1 MAAKKIKRNP
11 SARKAARQ
19 AVRRH
24 AVNQSD
30 LSSIRSSLKKVEA
43 AIAAGNKSE
52 AQAALKAAQPVL
64 MQGSQHGGVVSKNLV
79 ARKLSRLS
87 ARVKALA

>member
-19 AVRRH
+19 AIRRGV
-24 AVNQSD
+24 VNQSR
-30 LSSIRSSLKKVEA
+30 LTLIRSSLKKVET
-43 AIAAGNKSE
+43 AIASGSKSE
-52 AQAALKAAQPVL
+52 AQAAFKAAQPLL
-64 MQGSQHGGVVSKNLV
+64 MRGVHGGVVSKNLV

-87 ARVKALA
+87 ARIKALS

>member
-19 AVRRH
+19 AIRRG
-24 AVNQSD
+24 AVNQSR
-30 LSSIRSSLKKVEA
+30 LTTIRTHLKKVEA

-52 AQAALKAAQPVL
+52 AQAAFKLAQPLL
-64 MQGSQHGGVVSKNLV
+64 MQGVHGGIVHKNLV

-87 ARVKALA
+87 ARIKALA

>member
-1 MAAKKIKRNP
+1 MKRNP

-24 AVNQSD
+24 DVNQSR
-30 LSSIRSSLKKVEA
+30 LSMLRSSLRKVEA
-43 AIAAGNKSE
+43 AIAAGNKGE
-52 AQAALKAAQPVL
+52 AQAAFKDAQPLL
-64 MQGSQHGGVVSKNLV
+64 MRGVHGGLVHKNLV

-87 ARVKALA
+87 SRIKALG

>member
-19 AVRRH
+19 AITR
-24 AVNQSD
+24 AAGNQSR
-30 LSSIRSSLKKVEA
+30 LSAIKSELKKVEA
-43 AIAAGNKSE
+43 AIAAGKKSD
-52 AQAALKAAQPVL
+52 AQTAFKQAQPIL
-64 MQGSQHGGVVSKNLV
+64 MRGVHSRVVHKNLV

-87 ARVKALA
+87 ARIKAL

>member
-19 AVRRH
+19 AIRRQ
-24 AVNQSD
+24 AVNVSRM
-30 LSSIRSSLKKVEA
+30 STIRTHLKKVEA

-52 AQAALKAAQPVL
+52 AQAALKAAQPIL
-64 MQGSQHGGVVSKNLV
+64 MRGTHGGAIHKNLV

-87 ARVKALA
+87 ARIKALA

>member
-24 AVNQSD
+24 AVNVARVST
-30 LSSIRSSLKKVEA
+30 IRTHLKKVEA
-43 AIAAGNKSE
+43 AILAGNKSE
-52 AQAALKAAQPVL
+52 AQAALKAAQPIL
-64 MQGSQHGGVVSKNLV
+64 MRGTQGGMIHKNLV

-87 ARVKALA
+87 ARIKALG

>member
-19 AVRRH
+19 AIRRN
-24 AVNQSD
+24 ATNTSR
-30 LSSIRSSLKKVEA
+30 LTAIRSQLKKVEA
-43 AIAAGNKSE
+43 AIAAGSKSD
-52 AQAALKAAQPVL
+52 AQAAFKDAQPLL
-64 MQGSQHGGVVSKNLV
+64 MRGVHGGVVHKNLV

-87 ARVKALA
+87 ARIKAL

>member
-19 AVRRH
+19 AIRRH
-24 AVNQSD
+24 AVNQSN
-30 LSSIRSSLKKVEA
+30 LSTIRTHLKKVET
-43 AIAAGNKSE
+43 AIAAGDKAV
-52 AQAALKAAQPVL
+52 AQAALKEAQPVL
-64 MQGSQHGGVVSKNLV
+64 MQGVHGKVVHKNLV

-87 ARVKALA
+87 ARIKALG

>member
-19 AVRRH
+19 ALRRH
-24 AVNQSD
+24 AVNQSRM
-30 LSSIRSSLKKVEA
+30 SMIRSSLRKVEA

-52 AQAALKAAQPVL
+52 AQAAFKDAQPLL
-64 MQGSQHGGVVSKNLV
+64 MRGVHGGLVHKNLV

-87 ARVKALA
+87 SRIKALG

>member
-19 AVRRH
+19 AIRRR
-24 AVNQSD
+24 AVNVSRV
-30 LSSIRSSLKKVEA
+30 STIRTHLKKVEA

-52 AQAALKAAQPVL
+52 AQAALKEAQPIL
-64 MQGSQHGGVVSKNLV
+64 MRGTHGGMVHKNLV

-87 ARVKALA
+87 ARIKALA

>member
-19 AVRRH
+19 AIRRA
-24 AVNQSD
+24 AVNQSR
-30 LSSIRSSLKKVEA
+30 LSTIRSELKKVEQ
-43 AIAAGNKSE
+43 AIAAGNKAA
-52 AQAALKAAQPVL
+52 AQAAFKAAQPILMRGVL
-64 MQGSQHGGVVSKNLV
+64 AKVASKNAV

-87 ARVKALA
+87 ARIKALA

>member
-24 AVNQSD
+24 GVNQSR
-30 LSSIRSSLKKVEA
+30 LSLIRSSLRKVEA
-43 AIAAGNKSE
+43 AIAAGNKGE
-52 AQAALKAAQPVL
+52 AQAAFKDAQPLL
-64 MQGSQHGGVVSKNLV
+64 MRGVHGGLVHKNLV

-87 ARVKALA
+87 SRIKALG

>member
-19 AVRRH
+19 AIRRG
-24 AVNQSD
+24 AVNQSR
-30 LSSIRSSLKKVEA
+30 LSLIRSSLKKVEV
-43 AIAAGNKSE
+43 AIASGNKNE
-52 AQAALKAAQPVL
+52 AQAAFKAAQPLL
-64 MQGSQHGGVVSKNLV
+64 MQGVHGKVVHKNLV

-87 ARVKALA
+87 ARIKALG

>member
-19 AVRRH
+19 AIRRR
-24 AVNQSD
+24 AVNQAR
-30 LSSIRSSLKKVEA
+30 LSEVRTLVKKVEA

-52 AQAALKAAQPVL
+52 AQAAFKAAQPVL
-64 MQGSQHGGVVSKNLV
+64 MRGVHGKVVSKNMV

-87 ARVKALA
+87 ARIKALG

>member
-1 MAAKKIKRNP
+1 MAAKKVKRNP

-19 AVRRH
+19 AIRR
-24 AVNQSD
+24 AATNQARLTEIKSE
-30 LSSIRSSLKKVEA
+30 LKKVET
-43 AIAAGNKSE
+43 AIAAGKKSD

-64 MQGSQHGGVVSKNLV
+64 MRGTHAGLVHKNMV

-87 ARVKALA
+87 ARIKALA

>member
-19 AVRRH
+19 AVRRN
-24 AVNQSD
+24 ATNVARMSEIRNQ
-30 LSSIRSSLKKVEA
+30 LTKVEA
-43 AIAAGNKSE
+43 AITAGNKAD
-52 AQAALKAAQPVL
+52 AQAAFKVAQPLL
-64 MQGSQHGGVVSKNLV
+64 MRGVRGKVVHKNLV

-87 ARVKALA
+87 ARIKALK

>member
-19 AVRRH
+19 AIHRR
-24 AVNQSD
+24 AGNQAR
-30 LSSIRSSLKKVEA
+30 LSGIKTELKKVEA
-43 AIAAGNKSE
+43 AIAARNKAE
-52 AQAALKAAQPVL
+52 AQAAFKAAQPVL
-64 MQGSQHGGVVSKNLV
+64 MRGVHGGVVHKNLV

-87 ARVKALA
+87 ARIKAL

>member
-24 AVNQSD
+24 AVNVARVST
-30 LSSIRSSLKKVEA
+30 IRTYLKKVEA

-52 AQAALKAAQPVL
+52 AQAALKEAQPIL
-64 MQGSQHGGVVSKNLV
+64 MRGTHSGTVHKNMV

-87 ARVKALA
+87 ARIKALA

>member
-19 AVRRH
+19 AIRRH
-24 AVNQSD
+24 TVNQSR
-30 LSSIRSSLKKVEA
+30 LSTIRTYLKKVEA
-43 AIAAGNKSE
+43 AIAAGDKTV
-52 AQAALKAAQPVL
+52 AQAAFKEAQPIL
-64 MQGSQHGGVVSKNLV
+64 MQGILGKVVHKNLV

-87 ARVKALA
+87 ARIKALG

>member
-19 AVRRH
+19 AIRRH
-24 AVNQSD
+24 AVNQSR
-30 LSSIRSSLKKVEA
+30 LSTIRTSLKKVET
-43 AIAAGNKSE
+43 AIAAGDKTV
-52 AQAALKAAQPVL
+52 AQAALKEAQPIL
-64 MQGSQHGGVVSKNLV
+64 MQGVHGKVVHKNVV

-87 ARVKALA
+87 ARIKALG